1 MDFVWGA
8 DSAGMTNPMTTT
20 GDTIYSSSGSTPARL
35 GIGSTGQVLT
45 VAGGVPSWST
55 PAGSLAIAQIA
66 SGTLTSG
73 SELSLTSL
81 SSYDFLELRVNA
93 INLSADDIIGI
104 RINSNSGSNYE
115 YNAATNRATASHDA
129 NEPAIKFSLTDSRF
143 DPMDAYQDSAQTTN
157 HYRIRF
163 TNCKSTGFTTVEGL
177 FTYRWDASGTARTA
191 ISQWMGIYKVAEAVS
206 SIQFTNITGATF
218 AAGNYVL
225 WGA

>member
-1 MDFVWGA
+1 MAVNSFNAQNPPVTTKGDVFTFSTVPTRLGVGANDTVLTA
-8 DSAGMTNPMTTT
+8 DSSTAT
-20 GDTIYSSSGSTPARL
+20 GLKWA
-35 GIGSTGQVLT
+35 
-45 VAGGVPSWST
+45 A
-55 PAGSLAIAQIA
+55 PAGALTLSQIT

-93 INLSADDIIGI
+93 INLSADDLIGI
-104 RINSNSGSNYE
+104 RINSNSGTNYE
-115 YNAATNRATASHDA
+115 YNAATNRAQSAFTV
-129 NEPAIKFSLTDSRF
+129 NEPAMRFSLTDSRF
-143 DPMDAYQDSAQTTN
+143 DAMDAYQDSAQTTN

-163 TNCKSTGFTTVEGL
+163 TNCKSAGFTTVEGL
-177 FTYRWDASGTARTA
+177 YTYRWDQSGTSRSA

-218 AAGNYVL
+218 SAGNYVL